1 MIGRG
6 LARACHLGSAR
17 FPATFSAAAAP
28 AFARFPAAA
37 NITTVARFPAAAARL
52 SQPAFRFFSTDAD
65 GLISEAELIRR
76 TEDINELF
84 VTARDEIEFAEE
96 SMGTSYYD
104 DDVSIYVSPSLY
116 FGGLSQSSHVGT
128 RGFASSTHTPA
139 CPSMPPSEAL
149 PIRRRKCACSAFPP
163 HPSLTPST
171 LSLKQTRS
179 RTLSN
184 VHVPRRS
191 LRWRRWGRRGMR
203 STCCRRS

>member
-104 DDVSIYVSPSLY
+104 DDVSIYVFPSLY
-116 FGGLSQSSHVGT
+116 GGVSQSSHCWYT
-128 RGFASSTHTPA
+128 RLRFFHPHTSISKHAPKRSSPHTA
-139 CPSMPPSEAL
+139 QEVCVFCLPPSSLSHTLDSL
-149 PIRRRKCACSAFPP
+149 PQ
-163 HPSLTPST
+163 TNT
-171 LSLKQTRS
+171 LAYSF
-179 RTLSN
+179 
-184 VHVPRRS
+184 
-191 LRWRRWGRRGMR
+191 
-203 STCCRRS
+203 